1 VFLCSA
7 GVFFIGNLFY
17 VIFGTAETQSW
28 NDPLID
34 KEIKTGDNKDP

>member
-17 VIFGTAETQSW
+17 VIFGTADTQSW
-28 NDPLID
+28 NDASINN
-34 KEIKTGDNKDP
+34 EIKADKIEDP